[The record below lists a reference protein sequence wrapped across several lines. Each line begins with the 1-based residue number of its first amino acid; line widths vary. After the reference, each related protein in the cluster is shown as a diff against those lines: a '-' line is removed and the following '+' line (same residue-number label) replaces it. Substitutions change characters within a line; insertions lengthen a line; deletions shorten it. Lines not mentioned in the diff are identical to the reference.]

1 MINAALER
9 EDIKIV
15 EMKTQ
20 VQKGDLKAKEVIFD
34 AVGTDDKGRKYAIEI
49 QNLHK
54 KGFEERLAY
63 NAAFLIRMTLEK
75 GDEHEDRQESTL
87 IAFCKFKPRG
97 VSTDQVIYNIG
108 RVYLETGER
117 YPDNEKIVMV
127 NGTHIPDLDTLMG
140 KVLHDM
146 YEEESENMIL
156 DSFKKTTHELKET
169 EEGAKKMGEIQQMIY
184 MDGRAEGYVIGKED
198 GRTEGLVEGR
208 KEGLNIGLIQGAI
221 KMVNRMLKMNIPI
234 EEIKKVLSEDY
245 SSEIAKE
252 VLSQVNLAA

>member
-1 MINAALER
+1 MKPMETINKEKPTKEKTDSKEKKSISKTLNVWNDFYARVFLDGNVAVVTDMINAALER

-49 QNLHK
+49 QNVHK

-63 NAAFLIRMTLEK
+63 NAAFLIRTTLEK

-108 RVYLETGER
+108 RSATR
-117 YPDNEKIVMV
+117 
-127 NGTHIPDLDTLMG
+127 
-140 KVLHDM
+140 
-146 YEEESENMIL
+146 
-156 DSFKKTTHELKET
+156 
-169 EEGAKKMGEIQQMIY
+169 
-184 MDGRAEGYVIGKED
+184 
-198 GRTEGLVEGR
+198 
-208 KEGLNIGLIQGAI
+208 
-221 KMVNRMLKMNIPI
+221 
-234 EEIKKVLSEDY
+234 
-245 SSEIAKE
+245 
-252 VLSQVNLAA
+252 